1 MRGNR
6 RVYDDGM
13 AETTQLISVTEYLAT
28 NYKPSREYVDG
39 VLYPKPMGTRKHG
52 IIQARIAA
60 LINANF
66 EGYEAGSE
74 ISVQMSPAKI
84 LIPDV
89 IVQDRKNIQ
98 DPYPTEPVHLC
109 IEILSPA
116 DRISEAFAK
125 AEDYHAWG
133 VPTVWILDPEARR
146 SWEYCAGQR
155 PVEIP
160 AGGSLH
166 AGEIS
171 ITCKDIFAA
180 LD

>member
-1 MRGNR
+1 
-6 RVYDDGM
+6 M
-13 AETTQLISVTEYLAT
+13 ALATGLISVEEYLTT
-28 NYKPSREYVDG
+28 NYMPSCEYVDG
-39 VLYPKPMGTRKHG
+39 VLHAKPMGTRKHG

-66 EGYEAGSE
+66 ENYEAGSE
-74 ISVQMSPAKI
+74 ISVRMSPTKV

-109 IEILSPA
+109 IEILSPT

-160 AGGSLH
+160 ASGSLT
-166 AGEIS
+166 AGEIL
-171 ITCKDIFAA
+171 IVCKDIFAA

>member
-1 MRGNR
+1 
-6 RVYDDGM
+6 M
-13 AETTQLISVTEYLAT
+13 AKTTQLISVTEYLAT
-28 NYKPSREYVDG
+28 NYKPSCEYING
-39 VLYPKPMGTRKHG
+39 VLHAKPLGTRKHG

-74 ISVQMSPAKI
+74 ISVQLSPTKV